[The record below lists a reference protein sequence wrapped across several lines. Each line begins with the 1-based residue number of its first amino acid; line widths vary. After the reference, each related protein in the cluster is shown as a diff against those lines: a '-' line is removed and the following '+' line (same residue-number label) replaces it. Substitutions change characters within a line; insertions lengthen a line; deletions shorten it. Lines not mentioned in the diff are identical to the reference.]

1 MDRPCGAIRFSTAA
15 SIAEPM
21 PRPRHCG
28 WVEQNT
34 TQPCSWAAR
43 LTQAPTT
50 SSPAT
55 ATTAL
60 SIWQEATTSDNE

>member
-1 MDRPCGAIRFSTAA
+1 
-15 SIAEPM
+15 M
-21 PRPRHCG
+21 PRPRHCR

-43 LTQAPTT
+43 PTQAPMT
-50 SSPAT
+50 SSPAS